1 MEQGQD
7 EPKRDGGG
15 FEDIPEEAHL
25 RDIHAQ
31 PDYQPDVERVSGCG
45 QSPQFEQAS
54 EISQHQPPEI
64 LENKGNMKGPQ
75 SPQGQKGGRD
85 RCQSRRADHSVGVI
99 AVGIGGNL
107 GRTGEHKQGNA
118 LSQ

>member
-25 RDIHAQ
+25 RDIHAE
-31 PDYQPDVERVSGCG
+31 PDHQPDVERVSGCG
-45 QSPQFEQAS
+45 QFPQFEQAS

-64 LENKGNMKGPQ
+64 LENKGNLKSPQ
-75 SPQGQKGGRD
+75 SPQGQKGGWD
-85 RCQSRRADHSVGVI
+85 RLKFFWEFMVPA
-99 AVGIGGNL
+99 
-107 GRTGEHKQGNA
+107 
-118 LSQ
+118 